1 MLIDRSDD
9 LNKHNTI
16 PQNTLILKTCFYIP
30 GSGEYGEYKHKRS
43 YQSDHK
49 TGENTPDNTVRAQ
62 EIEKPNIFAT
72 ENCTIVVA
80 QVGGMATL
88 PCVIRKFNSG
98 VVSAHQSILSRQK

>member
-1 MLIDRSDD
+1 MYTSLPKQYHILIY
-9 LNKHNTI
+9 T
-16 PQNTLILKTCFYIP
+16 YIWKLYFPLP
-30 GSGEYGEYKHKRS
+30 GFGEYGEYKHKRS

-49 TGENTPDNTVRAQ
+49 TGENTPENTIKAQ

-98 VVSAHQSILSRQK
+98 VVSVSIW